1 MTGCGGRN
9 GGSSP
14 NDHHHQLHDPH
25 KHDDDRLL
33 MTPIGR
39 IGGEPKVTLG
49 IADGCADD
57 PNQPKVTILSLFPSL
72 LLSSSSVLSISR
84 NDRRSLDRCCFSSSS
99 PSMAIRR
106 GNYNMGVEQLNCSE
120 SSHLNLSR
128 GSSSWD
134 RGTDRASKWIQ
145 LCLPIVAEHG
155 TKSCDRF
162 AFARWPNNET
172 RRSSL
177 TWSRFTVPS
186 WANGNYLWSLSNHA
200 ELLVVSRRGRAARS
214 IDCCVFGTFTCIS
227 ILICHIS
234 RVGAA

>member
-1 MTGCGGRN
+1 MAGCGGRN
-9 GGSSP
+9 GGSSA

-57 PNQPKVTILSLFPSL
+57 PNQPKVTILSLFPPL

-84 NDRRSLDRCCFSSSS
+84 NDRRSLDRCCCCCSSS

-120 SSHLNLSR
+120 SSHLNPSR
-128 GSSSWD
+128 DHRHGTEEPIAHQSGSSCACPLWQSTELSLV
-134 RGTDRASKWIQ
+134 TDS
-145 LCLPIVAEHG
+145 
-155 TKSCDRF
+155 
-162 AFARWPNNET
+162 
-172 RRSSL
+172 RS
-177 TWSRFTVPS
+177 
-186 WANGNYLWSLSNHA
+186 
-200 ELLVVSRRGRAARS
+200 LVGQTMRHAAR
-214 IDCCVFGTFTCIS
+214 
-227 ILICHIS
+227 
-234 RVGAA
+234 R